1 MEINKTN
8 KERITNKEILSQNK
22 QKNFIL
28 KFFKTLSKALNSPYI
43 FIAPYAFFFTLII
56 AIPVL
61 VAAFLSITYF
71 DMVQMPKFIGPEHFI
86 TIFTQDS
93 IFMQHALPNTILY
106 GVLVGPLS
114 FIMAFFLAWMLAQ
127 ITQKIRVVY
136 TVIIY
141 SASITGPIMM
151 TNVWRI
157 LFSGD
162 AKGHLNSFLLQ
173 VGWIDTPIQF
183 LQDSTLLFIVMI
195 FVGIWSSMGVGFLS
209 ILAGMMNLD
218 KSIYEAAEIDGIKN
232 RWQEIIYLTIP
243 QMKPQLLFG
252 AVMAIVGTFNISG
265 AAAALSG
272 STPPPQYSGWFIVD
286 HANDFGF
293 VKYEMGYASA
303 VTVILLL
310 IVILF
315 NRISY
320 KLFGQ
325 ED

>member
-1 MEINKTN
+1 
-8 KERITNKEILSQNK
+8 
-22 QKNFIL
+22 
-28 KFFKTLSKALNSPYI
+28 
-43 FIAPYAFFFTLII
+43 
-56 AIPVL
+56 
-61 VAAFLSITYF
+61 
-71 DMVQMPKFIGPEHFI
+71 MVF
-86 TIFTQDS
+86 
-93 IFMQHALPNTILY
+93 N
-106 GVLVGPLS
+106 
-114 FIMAFFLAWMLAQ
+114 
-127 ITQKIRVVY
+127 
-136 TVIIY
+136 
-141 SASITGPIMM
+141 
-151 TNVWRI
+151 
-157 LFSGD
+157 
-162 AKGHLNSFLLQ
+162 
-173 VGWIDTPIQF
+173 
-183 LQDSTLLFIVMI
+183 
-195 FVGIWSSMGVGFLS
+195 GVGFLS